1 MIFRAIK
8 FLMKLIILFMLF
20 ITFVVFHNTEF
31 GENVERQIGQA
42 LEYDNLWKSGLGLYR
57 KVTGSSTVEKID
69 AKKLR
74 KKFKKHIDSLQESDA
89 VKKLPA
95 KAEKI
100 VEEERKRLEDIIEGG
115 G

>member
-1 MIFRAIK
+1 MIFGVVK

-20 ITFVVFHNTEF
+20 IVFVVFHNTEF

-42 LEYDNLWKSGLGLYR
+42 LEYDNLRKSGLGLYR
-57 KVTGSSTVEKID
+57 KVTGSRVVEKID
-69 AKKLR
+69 TKKLR
-74 KKFKKHIDSLQESDA
+74 KKFKKQIDSLKELESF
-89 VKKLPA
+89 KKLPA

>member
-1 MIFRAIK
+1 MIFGPIK
-8 FLMKLIILFMLF
+8 FLMKLIILFMIF
-20 ITFVVFHNTEF
+20 IMFVVFHNTEF
-31 GENVERQIGQA
+31 GEKVERQIGEA
-42 LEYDNLWKSGLGLYR
+42 LEYENLRKTGFDLYR
-57 KVTGSSTVEKID
+57 KVTGSSTVEKIN

-74 KKFKKHIDSLQESDA
+74 KKFKKQIDSLQESDA

-100 VEEERKRLEDIIEGG
+100 VEKERKRLEDIIEGG